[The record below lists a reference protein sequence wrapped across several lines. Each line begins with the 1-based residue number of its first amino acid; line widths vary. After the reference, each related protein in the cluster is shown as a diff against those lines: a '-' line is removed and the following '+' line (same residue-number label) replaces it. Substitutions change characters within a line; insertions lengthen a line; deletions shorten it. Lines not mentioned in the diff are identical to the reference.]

1 MYIDNALLDLIIAS
15 PLVTIE
21 YSGTHNSDPK
31 APLWGRRAYWRV
43 YIQGSGFAF
52 KITAPVK
59 SISPKKATLDKLFK
73 AELKNRFEAIG
84 EHFTTDHYGRMQVE
98 YRDPYSVKQL
108 LKVAEGY
115 YYDMYSR
122 QVKSQLEKAG

>member
-1 MYIDNALLDLIIAS
+1 MYIDSALLDLIIAS
-15 PLVTIE
+15 PLITIE

-43 YIQGSGFAF
+43 YIQGSGFAM

-59 SISPKKATLDKLFK
+59 SINPSKKTLAKLFK
-73 AELKNRFEAIG
+73 AELNKRFNEIH
-84 EHFTTDHYGRMQVE
+84 ERFTTDHYGRMQVE
-98 YRDPYSVKQL
+98 YRDPNNIRQL

-115 YYDMYSR
+115 YFDLYSK
-122 QVKSQLEKAG
+122 QVKSQVERGA